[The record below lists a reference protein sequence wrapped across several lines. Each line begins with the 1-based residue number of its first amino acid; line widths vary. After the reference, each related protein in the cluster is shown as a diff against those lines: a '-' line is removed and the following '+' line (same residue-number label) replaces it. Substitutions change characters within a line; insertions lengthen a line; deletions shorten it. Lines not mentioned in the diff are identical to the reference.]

1 MFTQLMLRHGAIRL
15 ALALSFGVAFTQTPV
30 VNQTMRARSPFSE
43 SESSSVK
50 EDKQDSKTEKEN
62 QDASSLAEEL
72 RRMRQLMEQLRQMI
86 ERQEA
91 RVSRLEAEKSAS
103 AAKPASTADKAPPA
117 GKDTS
122 PDAPS
127 SGQAKPPGA
136 AGKDTS
142 TQSQTSKDASDQSQT
157 SKDKDKDKDK
167 DTSKLSTDDR
177 ETLDFWRDTTV
188 NLTVDGYYGYNFN
201 RPLGGINLLRA
212 NDVLSNSFSL
222 NQATVIFEQAPNVDA
237 GRRFGARLDLM
248 FGQETETV
256 QGSAV
261 NELRPQ
267 VYRHIWQAYGTYV
280 APLGKGLTVDF
291 GKFASTLGYET
302 NYAKDN
308 FNYSRSYFFN
318 FLPFYHLG
326 FRAKYE
332 VNDELTVLYHL
343 VNGINQSEDFNGF
356 KSQHVAFVVKPGKRV
371 TTQFNYYVGQEQR
384 VRTSILNP
392 TFPVL
397 PTQPGLSPVEIHPEP
412 RGRFHILDAYATFN
426 VTDKLTFAL
435 EGDYVINRV
444 FRNSPPLRVTGGV
457 AYARYQFTPHF
468 AMAGRFEY
476 LSDRVGLFSGL
487 GQALKEHT
495 LTAEYKIGEGFLLRG
510 EYRRDYS
517 NLPFFLTDLP
527 DVLKKEQNTATLG
540 LVWWWG
546 RKKGTW

>member
-1 MFTQLMLRHGAIRL
+1 MFTQLMTRHGAMCL
-15 ALALSFGVAFTQTPV
+15 ALVLSFVAVFAQTPV
-30 VNQTMRARSPFSE
+30 VNQATRAQLSSAE
-43 SESSSVK
+43 SESRSVK
-50 EDKQDSKTEKEN
+50 EDKQDSKIEKEK
-62 QDASSLAEEL
+62 QDAASLAEEM
-72 RRMRQLMEQLRQMI
+72 RRMRQLMEQMRHTI

-91 RVSRLEAEKSAS
+91 RISRLEAEKSAS
-103 AAKPASTADKAPPA
+103 AAKPASTTDQAAPAGNDTSPA
-117 GKDTS
+117 APGSGQANPPGAEGKDTS
-122 PDAPS
+122 NRE
-127 SGQAKPPGA
+127 
-136 AGKDTS
+136 
-142 TQSQTSKDASDQSQT
+142 QTSKDASDQSQT
-157 SKDKDKDKDK
+157 SKDNSKNNSKDP
-167 DTSKLSTDDR
+167 SKLSADDR

-212 NDVLSNSFSL
+212 YDVLSNSFSL
-222 NQATVIFEQAPNVDA
+222 NQAAVIFEQAPNVDA
-237 GRRFGARLDLM
+237 GRRFGARFDLQ
-248 FGQETETV
+248 FGQATETV

-280 APLGKGLTVDF
+280 APLGAGLTVDF
-291 GKFASTLGYET
+291 GKFASALGYET
-302 NYAKDN
+302 NYTKDN
-308 FNYSRSYFFN
+308 FNYSRSYFFS
-318 FLPFYHLG
+318 FLPFYHFG
-326 FRAKYE
+326 FRAAYPF
-332 VNDELTVLYHL
+332 NDKFTATYWL
-343 VNGINQSEDFNGF
+343 VNGANQSEDFNGF
-356 KSQHVAFVVKPGKRV
+356 KSQAALLTFKPTKRI
-371 TTQFNYYVGQEQR
+371 TAQANYYVGQEQR

-397 PTQPGLSPVEIHPEP
+397 PTQPGLSPVEIHPEA
-412 RGRFHILDAYATFN
+412 RGRFHVLDAYATFN

-476 LSDRVGLFSGL
+476 LSDRVGLFSGV

-495 LTAEYKIGEGFLLRG
+495 LTAEYKFGEGFLLRG

-517 NLPFFLTDLP
+517 NLSFFLTDLP

-546 RKKGTW
+546 RKKGAW